1 MNKILDENYYDL
13 IINNRFLPDTNNA
26 AITELNEK
34 HSIFHVNVQ
43 NQTLCDLGTH
53 PYYSF
58 PTLYTLSSEPVSYT
72 HLDVYKRQG
81 RNRSRASR
89 QPFVRVSPP
98 LTDHLEA

>member
-53 PYYSF
+53 PY
-58 PTLYTLSSEPVSYT
+58 
-72 HLDVYKRQG
+72 
-81 RNRSRASR
+81 
-89 QPFVRVSPP
+89 
-98 LTDHLEA
+98 